1 MSKDMK
7 WTPEQLDAI
16 RARRGTLLVSAAAGS
31 GKTAVLVERV
41 IERLTD
47 PEHPTPADRLLIV
60 TFTKAATSEMRTRL
74 TAALDQLLRED
85 PENQNLQK
93 QKMLLPSAKI
103 CTIDS
108 FCGALVRENF
118 DQLGISPDFRML
130 DESES
135 DILQR
140 QAVSSVVSDYYED
153 QKDQAY
159 RDLCNLLVT
168 GRDDSVIED
177 NILKLYTYSRSYPS
191 PSTWLHQSLKEYD
204 ADHLETSPIVQS
216 ILSSV
221 LSMLSYLEKKVE
233 QVLKDMEAQPDLS
246 GTAPVDLY
254 KEDRKRI
261 QDIREAVLQYDF
273 AEAVDLGNK
282 DSHPYSK
289 WKKPYT
295 KKTQD
300 QFSEDSITLVEYAK
314 NVRNDIVKNA
324 LTTTLPKMLPA
335 TLEETREDCQN
346 LRPLAEKLV
355 EAVEKLDS
363 SYRALKLEENALD
376 FSDVEL
382 LALQLLTEDPGA
394 EHPVF
399 TDFAAEISRQYDEI
413 LIDECQDINR
423 AQDLIFRAISRDE
436 NNLFM
441 VGDVKQSIYR
451 FRQASPELFLQRQET
466 YPLYDREKDEYPAKV
481 ILGKNFRSRKGVLD
495 TVNFVFGQLMTKE
508 VGDLDYTDEEKLYFG
523 NTGYRPVDRPD
534 TEVHLFQPG
543 RTENTLEREADYAA
557 RYILSEM
564 EQSKDSDQP
573 LEFRDFAIL
582 MASPKNTADTY
593 RKVFSQYGIPLYS
606 DTNGGFLDTAD
617 VQEILSLLRVIDNPL
632 QDVPIL
638 AVMMS
643 PLYGFTADEMS
654 EIRVSH
660 PHDSI
665 YSAVLTAAQNG
676 DQKCDSF
683 LDSLRRYRS
692 HSVSMPAG
700 DLLREIFEETAFL
713 SIVQAMP
720 NGDQRVANLHLLLNY
735 ADKYDSFSFY
745 GLSGFIRYLDRMA
758 ENNINPSAA
767 ATLSP
772 NADVVRI
779 MSIHKSKG
787 LQFKICILAN
797 IGKKF
802 NDIDQRQ
809 PMVLHPELGIGL
821 KGRDPKTG
829 NTFPTLFHTAICE
842 EVQKRSRSESLRL
855 LYVAMTRAEERLVIL
870 GGIQFL
876 DTRIQKNAQALLPG
890 KRIPPYLVQT
900 ASCFSDWLL
909 LSLLRLPDAISL
921 RNTLDFPVDTLPD
934 STDIAFHVDLNP
946 APAEETEVEE
956 LNEFQPT
963 AHTEALI
970 QDISSRVRYVYP
982 WKTLSQ
988 TASKRTAS
996 QAGEEQEFSTRN
1008 FAHARPD
1015 FLSHGGLTPA
1025 ERGTAL
1031 HKYMQYAD
1039 FTTAESDPEQ
1049 ELKRMTDA
1057 GLLSE
1062 EESKVI
1068 PLSKVQKFFQSAL
1081 YRRMKSSPEI
1091 MREKQ
1096 FNISIPAGYFNSDL
1110 QGEPAK
1116 APTLMQGIVDAA
1128 FVEDGKL
1135 VVLDYKTDHV
1145 KSGEELAELYTDQLH
1160 IYAYAMHEITG
1171 MEVSG
1176 LILYS
1181 FGLGKQVDLPL

>member
-47 PEHPTPADRLLIV
+47 QEHPTPADRLLIV

-74 TAALDQLLRED
+74 TAALDQLLKDD
-85 PENQNLQK
+85 PENKNLQK

-135 DILQR
+135 DILQH
-140 QAVSSVVSDYYED
+140 QAVSSIVSEYYED
-153 QKDQAY
+153 RDDQDY
-159 RDLCNLLVT
+159 RNLANLLVT

-191 PSTWLHQSLKEYD
+191 PSGWLHQSLKEYD
-204 ADHLETSPIVQS
+204 ASHLKSSPIVQS
-216 ILSSV
+216 VMSSA
-221 LSMLSYLEKKVE
+221 LNMLDYLLKKAD
-233 QVLKDMEAQPDLS
+233 QVLHDMEAQPDLS
-246 GTAPVDLY
+246 GTAPVDIY

-273 AEAVDLGNK
+273 SRAVDLGDK
-282 DSHPYSK
+282 DSHPYAK
-289 WKKPYT
+289 WKKPFT
-295 KKTQD
+295 KKNQD
-300 QFSEDSITLVEYAK
+300 QFSEDSIALVDYAK
-314 NVRNDIVKNA
+314 NVRNDIIKNS

-335 TLEETREDCQN
+335 TLEETREDCEA
-346 LRPLAEKLV
+346 LRPLAKKLV

-363 SYRALKLEENALD
+363 SYRALKQEENALD

-382 LALQLLTEDPGA
+382 LALQLLTEDPGT

-399 TDFAAEISRQYDEI
+399 TDFAVELSQQYDEI

-436 NNLFM
+436 TNLFM

-466 YPLYDREKDEYPAKV
+466 YPLYDREKDKYPAKV
-481 ILGKNFRSRKGVLD
+481 ILGRNFRSRQGVLE
-495 TVNFVFGQLMTKE
+495 TVNFVFEQLMSKE

-523 NTGYRPVDRPD
+523 NTGYQPVNRPD
-534 TEVHLFQPG
+534 TEVHLLQPG
-543 RTENTLEREADYAA
+543 RQDNTLEREADYAA
-557 RYILSEM
+557 RYIISEM
-564 EQSKDSDQP
+564 EQSKGSDHP
-573 LEFRDFAIL
+573 LTFRDFAIL
-582 MASPKNTADTY
+582 MASPKNTVDTY
-593 RKVFSQYGIPLYS
+593 KKVFAQYAIPLYS

-632 QDVPIL
+632 QDVPLL

-654 EIRVSH
+654 ELRVEHPRVSL
-660 PHDSI
+660 
-665 YSAVLTAAQNG
+665 YSAVLQAAQGG
-676 DQKCDSF
+676 DTKCDAF
-683 LDSLRRYRS
+683 LNSLRRYRS

-713 SIVQAMP
+713 SLVQAMP
-720 NGDQRVANLHLLLNY
+720 NGEQRAANLHLLLNY

-821 KGRDPKTG
+821 KGRDPQTG

-870 GGIQFL
+870 GAVQFL
-876 DTRIQKNAQALLPG
+876 DTRIQKEAESLLPDD
-890 KRIPPYLVQT
+890 RIPSYLVQS

-909 LSLLRLPDAISL
+909 LSLLRHPDALEL
-921 RNTLDFPVDTLPD
+921 RNVLDFPVNPLSN
-934 STDIAFHVDLNP
+934 STDIAFHLDLDP
-946 APAEETEVEE
+946 EPLEEREMDE
-956 LNEFQPT
+956 LEEFQPT
-963 AHTEALI
+963 QCTEALI
-970 QDISSRVRYVYP
+970 QELISRVHYEYP
-982 WKTLSQ
+982 WKDLSQ

-996 QAGEEQEFSTRN
+996 KAGEEQEFSSLN
-1008 FAHARPD
+1008 FAKARPD

-1039 FTTAESDPEQ
+1039 FTEAETAPDK
-1049 ELKRMTDA
+1049 ELERMTHS
-1057 GLLSE
+1057 GLLTE

-1068 PLSKVQKFFQSAL
+1068 PLARVQKFFQSPL
-1081 YRRMKSSPEI
+1081 YQRMKKSPKV

-1096 FNISIPAGYFNSDL
+1096 FNITIPAGYFNADL
-1110 QGEPAK
+1110 TGDAAK
-1116 APTLMQGIVDAA
+1116 EPTLMQGIVDAA
-1128 FVEDGKL
+1128 FVEDGTI

-1145 KSGEELAELYTDQLH
+1145 KSADELAALYTDQLH

-1171 MEVSG
+1171 LEVSG
-1176 LILYS
+1176 LVLYS
-1181 FGLGKQVDLPL
+1181 FGLGQQVDLPL